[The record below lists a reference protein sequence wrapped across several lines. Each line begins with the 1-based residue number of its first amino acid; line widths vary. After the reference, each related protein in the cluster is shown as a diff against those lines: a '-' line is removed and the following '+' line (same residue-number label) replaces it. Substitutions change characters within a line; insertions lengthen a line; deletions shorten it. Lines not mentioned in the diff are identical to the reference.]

1 MAQFVEVDL
10 DQGTTFNLDI
20 VVKNDDGSRINVA
33 GYTFSSSMRKSFYS
47 SSVTANLTVAVINAA
62 NGDVRFSL
70 NAASTANIKAGRYVF
85 DIKQI
90 NTSNVT
96 SRMFEGIITV
106 NPQVTK

>member
-10 DQGTTFNLDI
+10 DQGTNFNLDI
-20 VVKNDDGSRINVA
+20 VVKNDDDSRINVA

-47 SSVTANLTVAVINAA
+47 SGVTANLTVAVISAA
-62 NGDVRFSL
+62 YGDVRFSL
-70 NAASTANIKAGRYVF
+70 NAATTANIKAGRYVF

>member
-1 MAQFVEVDL
+1 
-10 DQGTTFNLDI
+10 
-20 VVKNDDGSRINVA
+20 
-33 GYTFSSSMRKSFYS
+33 
-47 SSVTANLTVAVINAA
+47 VTANLTVAVINAA